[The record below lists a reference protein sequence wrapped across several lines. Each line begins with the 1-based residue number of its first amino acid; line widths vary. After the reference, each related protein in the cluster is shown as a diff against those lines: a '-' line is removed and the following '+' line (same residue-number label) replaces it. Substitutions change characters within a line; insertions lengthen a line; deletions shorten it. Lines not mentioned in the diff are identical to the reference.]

1 MAKHNIISRTRI
13 IPVLT
18 IIGNRLVKTVKF
30 KSPNYIGDPLNAI
43 KIFNEKKV
51 DELILL
57 DIEAS
62 NKKQEPNYKL
72 IYEMAGEAFMP
83 LGYGGGI
90 KTLDQAQK
98 IFALGIEKIV
108 LNSVLVKNPQLITQI
123 ANIYGAQSLV
133 VSLDITKTILGR
145 RKPCFNSAK
154 VTINTNLID
163 YAQELINLGAG
174 EIIIHDIDREG
185 TFKGYNLELLNE
197 FKSLS
202 VPVVAMGGCNG
213 VSDMKAAIAH
223 GANAIAAGSV
233 FVYRNNDPKSI
244 MINYPKV

>member
-1 MAKHNIISRTRI
+1 MSIHSTRRTRI

-18 IIGNRLVKTVKF
+18 IMGNRLVKTVKF
-30 KSPNYIGDPLNAI
+30 NFPNYIGDPLNAI

-62 NKKQEPNYKL
+62 KRNKEPNYKL

-90 KTLDQAQK
+90 KTLDQAKK

-108 LNSVLVKNPQLITQI
+108 LNSVLFDNPKLITQI
-123 ANIYGAQSLV
+123 ANIYGAQSVV
-133 VSLDITKTILGR
+133 VSLDFKKTILGK
-145 RKPCFNSAK
+145 RKLCFTSAK
-154 VTINTNLID
+154 DTTNVD
-163 YAQELINLGAG
+163 MMDFAQELINLGAG

-185 TFKGYNLELLNE
+185 TFKGYNLEILNE
-197 FKSLS
+197 FKNLS
-202 VPVVAMGGCNG
+202 VPVVVMGGCNG
-213 VSDMKAAIAH
+213 VVNMKEAIAN
-223 GANAIAAGSV
+223 GADAIAAGSV
-233 FVYRNNDPKSI
+233 FVYRNNDPNSI
-244 MINYPKV
+244 MINYPKVD